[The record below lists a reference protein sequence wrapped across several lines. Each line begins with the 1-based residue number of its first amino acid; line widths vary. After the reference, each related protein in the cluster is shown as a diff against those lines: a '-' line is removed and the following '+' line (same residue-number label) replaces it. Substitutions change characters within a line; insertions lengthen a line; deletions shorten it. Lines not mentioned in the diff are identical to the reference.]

1 LTNITNR
8 VCNIEVPLALLN
20 TQEIHW
26 YDLVSTKQRRA
37 ENQKL
42 NITLQP
48 YDVAW
53 LTPFAEIEESIE

>member
-20 TQEIHW
+20 SQETNW
-26 YDLVSTKQRRA
+26 YDLVNTKQRRA

-48 YDVAW
+48 YDVSW